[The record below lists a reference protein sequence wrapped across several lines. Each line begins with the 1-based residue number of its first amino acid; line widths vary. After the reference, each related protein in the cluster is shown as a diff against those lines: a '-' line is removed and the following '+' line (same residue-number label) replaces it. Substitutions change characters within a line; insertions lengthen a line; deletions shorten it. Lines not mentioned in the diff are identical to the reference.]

1 VFYFEIFYCK
11 PVSTVV
17 ECETQEVDDEM
28 DKKYSDVLRAL
39 RKKHGF
45 IQQDIAA
52 RLDELGAPTTKAQ
65 VSRWETGLN
74 NPTIDQFIGLCRIYG
89 VKDVYGVFG
98 MGDLSDLEYSLNRE
112 GVEKLADYKKLLIAS
127 GLFSPVKLED
137 RVVPFRRRT
146 APMYDIGASA
156 GTGQFLDSDSYE
168 MVEVPD
174 EVPDSATFG
183 LHVCG
188 DSMEPTLEDGQE
200 IWVQMQPTLESGE
213 IGIFYLDG
221 NAYVKEYRRTGK
233 DVFLISHNDKYP
245 PIAIKEY
252 NESRIYGKVVYP
264 R

>member
-1 VFYFEIFYCK
+1 
-11 PVSTVV
+11 
-17 ECETQEVDDEM
+17 M
-28 DKKYSDVLRAL
+28 DKKYSEVLREL
-39 RKKHGF
+39 RKKHGYL
-45 IQQDIAA
+45 QQDIAA

-74 NPTIDQFIGLCRIYG
+74 NPSIDQFIGLCRVYG

-112 GVEKLADYKKLLIAS
+112 GVEKLADYRKLLIAS

-174 EVPDSATFG
+174 DVPDSATFG

-188 DSMEPTLEDGQE
+188 RSMEPTLEDGQE
-200 IWVQMQPTLESGE
+200 IWVQMQPTLENGE
-213 IGIFYLDG
+213 IGVFYLDG
-221 NAYVKEYRRTGK
+221 NAYVKEYRKNEKG
-233 DVFLISHNDKYP
+233 VFLVSHNEEYR
-245 PIAIKEY
+245 PIPIKEY
-252 NESRIYGKVVYP
+252 NETRIYGKVVYP
-264 R
+264 HC